1 MNKLQNYSISQKER
15 TRKWSQVCGVQV
27 PLEETKFRFICKEEI
42 SQQLINT
49 YRPDVTS
56 EIGSAD
62 ISAINIYHIFKEVK
76 NLPESQNKI
85 VSLNKKVEGS
95 VKSVPTT
102 TKIIIE

>member
-1 MNKLQNYSISQKER
+1 M
-15 TRKWSQVCGVQV
+15 
-27 PLEETKFRFICKEEI
+27 FRFIYKEETP
-42 SQQLINT
+42 QLINT

-62 ISAINIYHIFKEVK
+62 ISAINIYHIFKKVK

-95 VKSVPTT
+95 IKSVPTT
-102 TKIIIE
+102 TKDIIK